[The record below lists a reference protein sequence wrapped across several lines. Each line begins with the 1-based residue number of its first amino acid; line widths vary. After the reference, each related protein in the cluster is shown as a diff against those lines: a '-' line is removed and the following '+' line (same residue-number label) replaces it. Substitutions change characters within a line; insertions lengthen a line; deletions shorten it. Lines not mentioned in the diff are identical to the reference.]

1 MLKNKRKKKILK
13 WKHLNVS
20 EKNQIIDIIKEEL
33 KPEIFNYIDN
43 RISQHLGLN
52 KLYKLNFQEKQSEN
66 QETNITEITALMPK
80 LLSNILPE
88 IENNSESSQQEQEN
102 DLNSEKQVVKDIKY
116 FENRSEEH
124 TSELQSQ

>member
-1 MLKNKRKKKILK
+1 MTKYINEKKLNKKKKLISKYTMSKNKRKRKTLK

-52 KLYKLNFQEKQSEN
+52 KLYKLNFQGKQLEN
-66 QETNITEITALMPK
+66 KETNITEITPLMPK
-80 LLSNILPE
+80 LLSTILPE
-88 IENNSESSQQEQEN
+88 TENTYESIYINQEQEQ
-102 DLNSEKQVVKDIKY
+102 EQ
-116 FENRSEEH
+116 E
-124 TSELQSQ
+124 Q

>member
-1 MLKNKRKKKILK
+1 MTKYINEKKLNKKKKIIKNNNMLKNKRKKKILK

-52 KLYKLNFQEKQSEN
+52 KLYKLNFQEKQSEKIHFIIFQIN
-66 QETNITEITALMPK
+66 
-80 LLSNILPE
+80 
-88 IENNSESSQQEQEN
+88 
-102 DLNSEKQVVKDIKY
+102 
-116 FENRSEEH
+116 
-124 TSELQSQ
+124 